1 MKVGIIGCGAIGS
14 VIVKA
19 TREEKF
25 AEVVALFDKNIEKAR
40 RLAKG
45 EFGEFIAESFEE
57 FIGIEMDVVV
67 EAASQQAVKL
77 YAERVLEKANLMIMS
92 VGALVDSELL
102 ERIERAAEKYGRK
115 VYLPSGAVAGLDAL
129 KSVKSAEE
137 VVLTTRKNPISLKG
151 APFFEIEGINPDEIS
166 EETLLFEGSAR
177 QAVKLFPQNVNV
189 AAAVSLAGI
198 GFDKTRVRI
207 IADPELKTNIHEV
220 RARGAF
226 GEIVATTNNV
236 PSPQNPKTS
245 YLAALSAVRT
255 LKNIGQRIVI
265 GT

>member
-1 MKVGIIGCGAIGS
+1 VKVGIIGCGAIGS
-14 VIVKA
+14 VIVRA
-19 TREEKF
+19 TREEGF

-40 RLAKG
+40 KLA
-45 EFGEFIAESFEE
+45 EDAFVAESFEE

-77 YAERVLEKANLMIMS
+77 YAERVLEKADLMIMS
-92 VGALVDSELL
+92 VGALSDDELL
-102 ERIERAAEKYGRK
+102 KRVEMTAEKYGKK
-115 VYLPSGAVAGLDAL
+115 VYLPSGAVAGLDAI
-129 KSVKSAEE
+129 KSVSELAED

-151 APFFEIEGINPDEIS
+151 APFFEIKRINPDEIS
-166 EETLLFEGSAR
+166 KETILFEGSAR

-198 GFDKTRVRI
+198 GFDRTKVRI
-207 IADPELKTNIHEV
+207 IADPKLKTNIHEIW
-220 RARGAF
+220 ARGAF

-255 LKNIGQRIVI
+255 LKNIRQRIVV